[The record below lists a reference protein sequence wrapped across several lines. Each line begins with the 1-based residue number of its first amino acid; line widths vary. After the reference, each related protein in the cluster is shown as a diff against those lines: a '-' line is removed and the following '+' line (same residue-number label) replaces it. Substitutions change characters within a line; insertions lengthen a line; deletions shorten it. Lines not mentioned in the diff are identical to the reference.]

1 MDFLNSRQLSA
12 FCFIVNTA
20 FFVWML
26 TSGEYCLS
34 VLPLIAGIICLS
46 NVIQWL
52 KIDKNIIIIK
62 QQ

>member
-46 NVIQWL
+46 NVIQ
-52 KIDKNIIIIK
+52 
-62 QQ
+62 